1 MARGDR
7 RCGQGSRMMYY
18 CRRWRRS
25 APPIRLLWLHEA
37 GMCLVMQRQRI
48 DAWPLADKGH
58 GVSISLV
65 PVVRPPPEPPPWD
78 VRGAR
83 VRERFSCGFYLFVIC
98 FLVSTFV
105 VDFDSLFEFFA
116 SLYVIGYG
124 WIYGNRFGCVKPTTW
139 LAIRVAL
146 SGVTVSKSH
155 DRVTVVVVKVSV
167 GVSFIF
173 LLLDVMILNLLI

>member
-1 MARGDR
+1 M
-7 RCGQGSRMMYY
+7 
-18 CRRWRRS
+18 
-25 APPIRLLWLHEA
+25 
-37 GMCLVMQRQRI
+37 
-48 DAWPLADKGH
+48 
-58 GVSISLV
+58 V

-83 VRERFSCGFYLFVIC
+83 VCECFSCSFYLFVIC
-98 FLVSTFV
+98 FLVSIFV
-105 VDFDSLFEFFA
+105 VCFDSLFEFFV

-124 WIYGNRFGCVKPTTW
+124 WIYGNMFGCVKPTTW

-155 DRVTVVVVKVSV
+155 HRVTVVFVGVSV

-173 LLLDVMILNLLI
+173 PLLDVTIMNSPVLMIKNARNILYERSHSSGIW

>member
-1 MARGDR
+1 M
-7 RCGQGSRMMYY
+7 QGR
-18 CRRWRRS
+18 
-25 APPIRLLWLHEA
+25 
-37 GMCLVMQRQRI
+37 RI

-58 GVSISLV
+58 RVSISMV

-83 VRERFSCGFYLFVIC
+83 VRERFSCSFYLVVIC

-105 VDFDSLFEFFA
+105 GFDSLFEFVA

-139 LAIRVAL
+139 LTIRVAL

-155 DRVTVVVVKVSV
+155 HRVTVVVVEVSV
-167 GVSFIF
+167 GVNFIF
-173 LLLDVMILNLLI
+173 LLLNVMIMIFLI